1 MNHSTFLRF
10 LGGTVTLSVKGYG
23 TLRLV
28 ERCRK
33 EGLRPL
39 LVAPGE
45 EEFRLTIWYWQ
56 KKKFPRLT
64 QQAGVEWQEL
74 EQKGLPALLAG
85 YRRRYGLWLGILLSA
100 AFLAYTQCF
109 VWEIHLDTSDPD
121 QQELVWEYLEEA
133 GIGLGTPWSQV
144 DTQGVAQQ
152 LYFANRNTSFAAL
165 NRNGCSLEV
174 IFHTSPQTTLPQ
186 QRYQNMVAA
195 KDGLVLRV
203 EALSGTAAV
212 EPGQTVRQGQ
222 VVISGVGDTDGGD
235 VWFSSAQGMVYA
247 QTVTQKTFSFSLTQQ
262 EVLPNAPVWQG
273 RVLHFFHL
281 SLPLQLSS
289 QPMGE
294 TQSQTRYLTLFGTQL
309 PIGIEEIQVQ
319 PVGETQTLYTQ
330 EQGQAILLAQADRY
344 EEEELDPVEVQ
355 QRSES
360 FSLEGDTLF
369 LQVEWVC
376 EEQIARSLPF
386 DVNSSQN

>member
-45 EEFRLTIWYWQ
+45 EEVRLTIWYWQ
-56 KKKFPRLT
+56 KKKFPR
-64 QQAGVEWQEL
+64 QAGVEWQEL

-85 YRRRYGLWLGILLSA
+85 YRRRYGLWLGILFSA

-109 VWEIHLDTSDPD
+109 VWEIHLDTSDPA

-309 PIGIEEIQVQ
+309 PIGIEEIQIQ

-355 QRSES
+355 QRSET

>member
-56 KKKFPRLT
+56 KKKFPRLA
-64 QQAGVEWQEL
+64 QQAGVEWQVL

-109 VWEIHLDTSDPD
+109 VWEIHLDTSDPA

>member
-109 VWEIHLDTSDPD
+109 VWEIHLDTSDPA

>member
-39 LVAPGE
+39 MVVPGE

-360 FSLEGDTLF
+360 FSLAGDTLF

>member
-1 MNHSTFLRF
+1 MNHSSFLRF
-10 LGGTVTLSVKGYG
+10 LGGTVTFSVKGYG
-23 TLRLV
+23 KLRLV
-28 ERCRK
+28 EHCRRK
-33 EGLRPL
+33 GLHPL
-39 LVAPGE
+39 LVVPGE
-45 EEFRLTIWYWQ
+45 EEVRLTLWYRDG
-56 KKKFPRLT
+56 KKLPLLA
-64 QQAGVEWQEL
+64 QQAGAEWREL
-74 EQKGLPALLAG
+74 ERKGLPAILAG
-85 YRRRYGLWLGILLSA
+85 YRRRYGIWIGILLSA
-100 AFLAYTQCF
+100 AFLAYTQLF
-109 VWEIHLDTSDPD
+109 VWEIRLDTTDPE
-121 QQELVWEYLEEA
+121 QQALVWEYLDQA

-144 DTQGVAQQ
+144 DTHGVAQQ

-195 KDGLVLRV
+195 KDGLILRV

-212 EPGQTVRQGQ
+212 QPGQTVRQGQ
-222 VVISGVGDTDGGD
+222 VLISGVGDTDSGD
-235 VWFSSAQGMVYA
+235 VWFSSASGMVYA
-247 QTVTQKTFSFSLTQQ
+247 QTITKKTFSFSLTQQ
-262 EVLPNAPVWQG
+262 EALPNAPLWQG

-281 SLPLQLSS
+281 SLPLGFSS
-289 QPMGE
+289 QPQGE

-344 EEEELDPVEVQ
+344 EQEELAPVQVQ
-355 QRSES
+355 QRSET

-376 EEQIARSLPF
+376 EEEIARALPF

>member
-369 LQVEWVC
+369 LRVEWVC

>member
-109 VWEIHLDTSDPD
+109 VWEIHLDTSDPA

-355 QRSES
+355 QRSET

>member
-39 LVAPGE
+39 LVVPGE
-45 EEFRLTIWYWQ
+45 EEVRLTIWYWQ
-56 KKKFPRLT
+56 KKKFPQLA

-74 EQKGLPALLAG
+74 ERKGLPALLSG
-85 YRRRYGLWLGILLSA
+85 YRRRYGLWLGILFSA

-109 VWEIHLDTSDPD
+109 VWEIHLDTSDPA

-360 FSLEGDTLF
+360 FSLAGDTLF

>member
-39 LVAPGE
+39 LVVPGE
-45 EEFRLTIWYWQ
+45 EEVRLTIWYWQ
-56 KKKFPRLT
+56 KKKFPQLA

-74 EQKGLPALLAG
+74 ERKGLPALLSG
-85 YRRRYGLWLGILLSA
+85 YRRRYGLWLGILFSA

-109 VWEIHLDTSDPD
+109 VWEIHLDTSDPA

>member
-45 EEFRLTIWYWQ
+45 EEVRLTIWCWQ
-56 KKKFPRLT
+56 KKKFPRLA

-74 EQKGLPALLAG
+74 ERKGLPALLSG

-109 VWEIHLDTSDPD
+109 VWEIHLDTSDPA

-355 QRSES
+355 QRSET

>member
-10 LGGTVTLSVKGYG
+10 LGGTVTFSVKGYG

-28 ERCRK
+28 EHCRRY
-33 EGLRPL
+33 GLRPL
-39 LVAPGE
+39 LAVPGE
-45 EEFRLTIWYWQ
+45 EDVRLTVWYWQ
-56 KKKFPRLT
+56 RKKVPPLAQK
-64 QQAGVEWQEL
+64 AGVEWREV
-74 EQKGLPALLAG
+74 EKKGLPVLLAG

-100 AFLAYTQCF
+100 AFLAYSQCF
-109 VWEIHLDTSDPD
+109 VWEIHLDTSDPA
-121 QQELVWEYLEEA
+121 QQDLVLEYLKEA

-152 LYFANRNTSFAAL
+152 LFFIDRNTSFAAL

-186 QRYQNMVAA
+186 QQYQNIVAA

-212 EPGQTVRQGQ
+212 EPGQTVQQGQ
-222 VVISGVGDTDGGD
+222 VLISGVRDTDSGD

-247 QTVTQKTFSFSLTQQ
+247 QTVTKKTFSFSLTQQ

-289 QPMGE
+289 QPQGE
-294 TQSQTRYLTLFGTQL
+294 TQIQTRYLTLFGVQL
-309 PIGIEEIQVQ
+309 PIGVEEIQVQ
-319 PVGETQTLYTQ
+319 PVGETQTIYTQ

-344 EEEELDPVEVQ
+344 EQQELEPVAVQ

-360 FSLEGDTLF
+360 FYLEGDTLF

-376 EEQIARSLPF
+376 EEEIARSLPF

>member
-1 MNHSTFLRF
+1 M
-10 LGGTVTLSVKGYG
+10 
-23 TLRLV
+23 
-28 ERCRK
+28 
-33 EGLRPL
+33 
-39 LVAPGE
+39 
-45 EEFRLTIWYWQ
+45 
-56 KKKFPRLT
+56 
-64 QQAGVEWQEL
+64 

-85 YRRRYGLWLGILLSA
+85 YRRRYGLWLGILFSA

-109 VWEIHLDTSDPD
+109 VWEIHLDTSDPA

-309 PIGIEEIQVQ
+309 PIGIEEIQIQ

-355 QRSES
+355 QRSET